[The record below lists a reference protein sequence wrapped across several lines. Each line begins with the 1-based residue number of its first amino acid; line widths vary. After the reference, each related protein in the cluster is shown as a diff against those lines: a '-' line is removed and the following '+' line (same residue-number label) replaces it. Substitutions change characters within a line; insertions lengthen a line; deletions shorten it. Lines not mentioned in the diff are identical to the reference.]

1 MFKKIYSIL
10 VITFLAINTNSE
22 AQIVI
27 NEYSCANVTNYAD
40 NFSKYED
47 WFELFNTGTSP
58 VNIGG
63 YYLSDKLNQPTK
75 WMIPSGTTLN
85 ANARIIF
92 MHPENIDRHL
102 HIPLR
107 ICNQDPSDT
116 NI

>member
-1 MFKKIYSIL
+1 MSPIFLTLDVPNPVVMFKKIYSIL

-63 YYLSDKLNQPTK
+63 YYLSDKLNQPN
-75 WMIPSGTTLN
+75 G
-85 ANARIIF
+85 
-92 MHPENIDRHL
+92 
-102 HIPLR
+102 
-107 ICNQDPSDT
+107 
-116 NI
+116 